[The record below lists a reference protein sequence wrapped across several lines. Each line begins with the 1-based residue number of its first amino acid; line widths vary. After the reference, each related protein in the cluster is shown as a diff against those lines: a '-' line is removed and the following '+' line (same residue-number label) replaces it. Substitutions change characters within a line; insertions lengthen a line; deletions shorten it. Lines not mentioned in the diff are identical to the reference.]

1 MRTVPVFIVLMLMP
15 VLVGCFGQEVYIVV
29 ENRSD
34 DSLYVCLKE
43 NYADTLLP
51 GNKYFHSGYLTPVS
65 GSSNILK
72 FSYWGMNEHD
82 FDEPFGDS
90 DTISLFF
97 VRWQVINQLP
107 YWVVRE
113 NSMILARYD
122 ITRPIVEHFDGKFV
136 YPPTQQLFDAG
147 VKVFI
152 APDGSSEWNLLTTED
167 IEYEQN
173 SNYIF
178 MLHCCQPFCGL

>member
-72 FSYWGMNEHD
+72 FSYSTVNPPAMLLRWLASISTCGNFTV
-82 FDEPFGDS
+82 FDVCS
-90 DTISLFF
+90 SSVNVNSATIC
-97 VRWQVINQLP
+97 IA
-107 YWVVRE
+107 VVGANR
-113 NSMILARYD
+113 
-122 ITRPIVEHFDGKFV
+122 
-136 YPPTQQLFDAG
+136 
-147 VKVFI
+147 
-152 APDGSSEWNLLTTED
+152 
-167 IEYEQN
+167 
-173 SNYIF
+173 
-178 MLHCCQPFCGL
+178 